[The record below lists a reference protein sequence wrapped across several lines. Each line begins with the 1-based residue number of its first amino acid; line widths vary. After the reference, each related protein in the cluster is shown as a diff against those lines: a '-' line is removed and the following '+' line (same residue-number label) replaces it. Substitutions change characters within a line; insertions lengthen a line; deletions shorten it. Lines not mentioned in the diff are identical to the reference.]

1 MPCGVTDT
9 YGLYIPGNS
18 AQSVPE
24 FRSTLTSKATVIF
37 YFALIQ
43 NGLANSL
50 SSHLGQH
57 SEHLNKWLE
66 SDVQLKTFLTPL
78 VLENFVR
85 SAETVRRTIE
95 QPHLSAFASVQY
107 RGVSKILQNENKARH
122 LFSLLE
128 NSQLEEERSQTLI
141 IDKR

>member
-1 MPCGVTDT
+1 MPCGVTDM

-43 NGLANSL
+43 NRLANSL

-78 VLENFVR
+78 VLENLVR
-85 SAETVRRTIE
+85 SAETVRRAVYRAA
-95 QPHLSAFASVQY
+95 PLVCLCFGSVQ
-107 RGVSKILQNENKARH
+107 
-122 LFSLLE
+122 
-128 NSQLEEERSQTLI
+128 RSQQDTTE
-141 IDKR
+141 